1 MELKRGENVLA
12 SVSLSISLYICLHP
26 LAKDM
31 DYNNKVMDPLI
42 KYFLEQSNIVLER
55 QSMIV

>member
-12 SVSLSISLYICLHP
+12 SVSLSISLYICPHP

-42 KYFLEQSNIVLER
+42 KYFLEQTNIVLER